1 MKLLKKINELY
12 EDLIQANLDCD
23 YEREEIIKSS
33 LAEQE
38 KATRAYS
45 INCTGDACTNDEVLF
60 MQAIWERKPI
70 NRFGKLANQIVD
82 YKWIEGTIIK
92 DSYGTEKQ
100 QHTFTIL
107 LKNQRGK
114 KILIKGRNLYKVCCF
129 RKPRENRD
137 TDLLDKRQR
146 GNAARNARF
155 ERKMKLEHDQFY
167 IS

>member
-1 MKLLKKINELY
+1 MKLLKKINGLY
-12 EDLIQANLDCD
+12 EKLIQANLDGD
-23 YEREEIIKSS
+23 YQKEELIKSS
-33 LAEQE
+33 LAKQE

-60 MQAIWERKPI
+60 MKEVWDRKPI
-70 NRFGKLANQIVD
+70 NRFGRLVNQIVY

-92 DSYGTEKQ
+92 DSYGIEKQ

-129 RKPRENRD
+129 RKPRENRLN
-137 TDLLDKRQR
+137 DLLDKRQR
-146 GNAARNARF
+146 GNAARNARY
-155 ERKMKLEHDQFY
+155 ERKMQLEHEPF
-167 IS
+167 

>member
-1 MKLLKKINELY
+1 MKLLKKINGLY
-12 EDLIQANLDCD
+12 EELIQANLDG
-23 YEREEIIKSS
+23 YYTKEEIIKSS
-33 LAEQE
+33 LAKQE

-60 MQAIWERKPI
+60 LKVMWKRKPI

-100 QHTFTIL
+100 QHTFTVL

-114 KILIKGRNLYKVCCF
+114 KILVKGRNLYGVCCF

-137 TDLLDKRQR
+137 NDLLDKRRR
-146 GNAARNARF
+146 GNAARNARY
-155 ERKMKLEHDQFY
+155 ERKMQLEHEPFY
-167 IS
+167 I